1 MPRFFWPLRS
11 LFAPWELRWLMRQM
25 PTTPRLW
32 VPTTRGIR
40 PESDAEYLSRLRER
54 ARERRLERQRQGR
67 DRRAGPTDLDG
78 QGSPEPIRVAG
89 GVED

>member
-32 VPTTRGIR
+32 VPTMRGIR
-40 PESDAEYLSRLRER
+40 PESDAEYLGRLRER
-54 ARERRLERQRQGR
+54 ARERRLERQRRGEISR
-67 DRRAGPTDLDG
+67 DRRAGSTDLDG
-78 QGSPEPIRVAG
+78 QGGPEPSRVA
-89 GVED
+89 ES